1 MASLLSSQSSSND
14 GPHPSIASR
23 RRPRPSSKHPPLFK
37 MSIFELRK
45 FVEEEKKRSLHFD
58 KKRTNRN
65 RHMLLPGEFFHED
78 LAIKNLGTSGRGVVS
93 VANDLI
99 RLGTILVQAEGIK
112 CQSIETIDIFS
123 TLFSDLCCAK
133 RDRRRRAEH
142 FLKYAKNFC
151 PESPITEEL
160 KSQWADQRVEL
171 EKLLRIYPNS
181 FLKVDDLLELMI
193 KFDRNGFVAGIFPL
207 AAYFNHSCRPNCAHH
222 YNQRTRMY
230 EIRTIEDIAP
240 GTELN
245 ICYLAETRWHLPTD
259 QRRKLLMDKYYFHCM
274 CRRCNRQSIECT
286 KKILGAEMALECMR
300 CQFKDCKS
308 MGDTKNYCFAIDDHQ
323 GKDLPGYSPCTNC
336 KRENDAALL
345 DKLFLKVYYDINNAL
360 TLDREA
366 CEKLLVELYDKAKH
380 WLHPSHWLLY
390 KLSDCLQFVSKE
402 LAIQTRNNRFSIHG
416 AHIQIHKQHAL
427 LLLNGIHVF
436 HENENLTCV
445 IKERAANALRTYVD
459 KFYVKLKEEDELLKY
474 QIQMKNKLL
483 DKANEL
489 EREAI
494 SVQRNIRGL
503 L

>member
-1 MASLLSSQSSSND
+1 MAEIQFRKYTAEDASTFKTLNVEWLEMYFEVEPIDERVLSNPQTEILDPGGFIVMAELEGKTVGIIGYGNTGKSFAKKLFGFEVEVICYDIKAGVGDQNAKQVSLE
-14 GPHPSIASR
+14 
-23 RRPRPSSKHPPLFK
+23 
-37 MSIFELRK
+37 ELQDRAQ
-45 FVEEEKKRSLHFD
+45 VISLHIPQTTE
-58 KKRTNRN
+58 TNG
-65 RHMLLPGEFFHED
+65 M
-78 LAIKNLGTSGRGVVS
+78 
-93 VANDLI
+93 
-99 RLGTILVQAEGIK
+99 
-112 CQSIETIDIFS
+112 ID
-123 TLFSDLCCAK
+123 
-133 RDRRRRAEH
+133 
-142 FLKYAKNFC
+142 KNF
-151 PESPITEEL
+151 I
-160 KSQWADQRVEL
+160 DRVKNPFWFLNSARGKAVRTTDLVEG
-171 EKLLRIYPNS
+171 LRS
-181 FLKVDDLLELMI
+181 
-193 KFDRNGFVAGIFPL
+193 
-207 AAYFNHSCRPNCAHH
+207 
-222 YNQRTRMY
+222 
-230 EIRTIEDIAP
+230 
-240 GTELN
+240 
-245 ICYLAETRWHLPTD
+245 
-259 QRRKLLMDKYYFHCM
+259 
-274 CRRCNRQSIECT
+274 